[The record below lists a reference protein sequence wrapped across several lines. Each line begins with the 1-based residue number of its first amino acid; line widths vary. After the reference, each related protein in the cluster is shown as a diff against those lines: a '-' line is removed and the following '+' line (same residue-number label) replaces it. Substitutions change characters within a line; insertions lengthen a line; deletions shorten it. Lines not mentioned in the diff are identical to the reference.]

1 MKAYVLLHGQTEFD
15 AQGRIIGNNDPPL
28 NETGKAQAQAA
39 AEELQSKGID
49 MILSSPQNRTME
61 TAEIIAG
68 ALGIDIKNITKG
80 LKLYERA
87 FGDLEGKLISEVD
100 MFALSSWFGNVAT
113 PNGETVR
120 ETANRVI
127 AYMNTMVKIFR
138 SKTMLLVVPEHVLR
152 VLYWFFTGLPEMGH
166 ERVIDATNC
175 KVYEFDTDDIPP
187 EIKDYQPAPDA
198 PVNADDDPGR
208 LLSQAEI
215 DALIAELAGG

>member
-1 MKAYVLLHGQTEFD
+1 MKAYVLLHGQTEYD

-68 ALGIDIKNITKG
+68 VLGIDIKNITKG

-198 PVNADDDPGR
+198 PVNTDDDPGR